1 MRFTTAFI
9 LPAFIYMISLC
20 LIFSFSWAIAQH
32 NTQNSSSLE
41 CENLTVE
48 LMPQYRQG
56 RYDVQGLESLAKEDY
71 VVKSETEELVD
82 YAFKKGY
89 LCNDEDKAMC
99 IQKTERLNDKT
110 VKRLTVVAY
119 FFPLAKKNYIY
130 KIEFVDEKRTLIPSD
145 QDVGHNLVSQKDWGK
160 YNNIEKFLIKQK
172 IIRDGE
178 TRLNTGQRIPLDGQP
193 DLIFEDTYVQ
203 TKDHTLIHV
212 ENKTSKVEKDAPK
225 ILRSYTKEMLEYV
238 RNGYD

>member
-41 CENLTVE
+41 WENLTVE

-56 RYDVQGLESLAKEDY
+56 RYDVQGLESSVKEDY

-89 LCNDEDKAMC
+89 LCNDEDKSMC
-99 IQKTERLNDKT
+99 IQKNEIFDDNTT
-110 VKRLTVVAY
+110 KRLTFVAY
-119 FFPLAKKNYIY
+119 FFRLGQKDFIY
-130 KIEFVDEKRTLIPSD
+130 KIEFVDEKRTLIPPD
-145 QDVGHNLVSQKDWGK
+145 QDVGHNLVSQKDWEK
-160 YNNIEKFLIKQK
+160 YKNLEKFLIKQK
-172 IIRDGE
+172 IMRAGE
-178 TRLNTGQRIPLDGQP
+178 TSLNTGQRLPLDGQP
-193 DLIFEDTYVQ
+193 DLIFEDTYVE
-203 TKDHTLIHV
+203 TKDFTLIHA
-212 ENKTSKVEKDAPK
+212 ENKNSKVDENAPK
-225 ILRSYTKEMLEYV
+225 MFKSYTQEMLEYV
-238 RNGYD
+238 RN

>member
-1 MRFTTAFI
+1 
-9 LPAFIYMISLC
+9 
-20 LIFSFSWAIAQH
+20 
-32 NTQNSSSLE
+32 
-41 CENLTVE
+41 
-48 LMPQYRQG
+48 
-56 RYDVQGLESLAKEDY
+56 
-71 VVKSETEELVD
+71 
-82 YAFKKGY
+82 
-89 LCNDEDKAMC
+89 MC

-145 QDVGHNLVSQKDWGK
+145 QDVGHNLVNQKDWRK
-160 YNNIEKFLIKQK
+160 YKNIEKFLIKQK

-212 ENKTSKVEKDAPK
+212 ENKTSKVEEDAPR
-225 ILRSYTKEMLEYV
+225 ILKSYTKEMLEYV

>member
-110 VKRLTVVAY
+110 VKRLTVVVY
-119 FFPLAKKNYIY
+119 FFPLGQKNYIY

-160 YNNIEKFLIKQK
+160 YKNIEKFLIKQK

-212 ENKTSKVEKDAPK
+212 ENKTSKVEEDAPK

>member
-1 MRFTTAFI
+1 MILTIRLT
-9 LPAFIYMISLC
+9 LPALIYIILLC
-20 LIFSFSWAIAQH
+20 LIFSFSWATPQYK
-32 NTQNSSSLE
+32 NQNSSNLKW
-41 CENLTVE
+41 ENLNE
-48 LMPQYRQG
+48 KFMPQYSQG
-56 RYDVQGLESLAKEDY
+56 RYDVQAIENLPKGEY
-71 VVKSETEELVD
+71 VIKSKTEELVG

-89 LCNDEDKAMC
+89 LCNDEDKSMC
-99 IQKTERLNDKT
+99 IQKNEIFDDNTT
-110 VKRLTVVAY
+110 KRLTFVAY
-119 FFPLAKKNYIY
+119 FFRLGQKDFIY

-145 QDVGHNLVSQKDWGK
+145 QDVGHNLVNQKDWRK
-160 YNNIEKFLIKQK
+160 YKNIEKFLIKQK

-178 TRLNTGQRIPLDGQP
+178 TSLNTGQRIPLDGQP

-212 ENKTSKVEKDAPK
+212 ENKTSKVEEDAPK

>member
-1 MRFTTAFI
+1 VRLAIRFALTAFFYVI
-9 LPAFIYMISLC
+9 PQF
-20 LIFSFSWAIAQH
+20 LIVSFNWAIPPDKNQD
-32 NTQNSSSLE
+32 QRSLE
-41 CENLTVE
+41 WENLTAE
-48 LMPQYRQG
+48 LMSEYRQG
-56 RYDVQGLESLAKEDY
+56 RYDVQGLESLPKEDY
-71 VVKSETEELVD
+71 LVKSETEELVD

-212 ENKTSKVEKDAPK
+212 ENKTSKVEEDAPK